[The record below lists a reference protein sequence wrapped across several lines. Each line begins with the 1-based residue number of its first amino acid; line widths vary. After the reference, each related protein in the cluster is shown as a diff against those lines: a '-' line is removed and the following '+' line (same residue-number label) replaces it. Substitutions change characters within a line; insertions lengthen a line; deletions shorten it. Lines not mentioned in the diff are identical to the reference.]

1 MSKEELKEERLL
13 VYRETTNEMGEVG
26 VVCYDQVTSELERS
40 YGYDE
45 NGRLHG
51 FYQKWD
57 RDGNLELMTKYQ
69 HGIEMGPRVAK
80 LRGLSPNI
88 WEHSSMG
95 ENGLWGEVVYSR
107 SPYTT
112 YLDQLVPKAEV
123 QELLEAHAA
132 ERRERADAR
141 KQFSPR
147 NFVSEAIWDTLDD
160 LMVRMELND
169 YSFSD
174 EVKEIFRERILD
186 YDSGESFFE
195 NLAEYG
201 AGDMLCDFVY
211 YSQTKDFY
219 LRNMDDI
226 EKFAKEIEEELGQP
240 LSLEDPRYHYL
251 SRLVVEELGRRIGD
265 DFQYVFYDT
274 ALNNAAHL
282 FPSEVKELMENCD
295 NGEVA
300 DILQDYISFF
310 DDEEELEQEILGDE
324 KSLSEEPKKIN
335 VQPPSDKK
343 KGRSLGKTVV

>member
-1 MSKEELKEERLL
+1 MSKEEQKEERLL
-13 VYRETTNEMGEVG
+13 VYRETTNKLGEVG
-26 VVCYDQVTSELERS
+26 VVCYDQVTNMLERS

-45 NGRLHG
+45 NGQLHG

-57 RDGNLELMTKYQ
+57 REGYLELMTKYQ
-69 HGIEMGPRVAK
+69 HGIEIGPRVAK
-80 LRGLSPNI
+80 LKGLSPDI
-88 WEHSSMG
+88 WEHSVMG

-107 SPYTT
+107 SPETT
-112 YLDQLVPKAEV
+112 KHDQLVTKE
-123 QELLEAHAA
+123 EFEKMLENHAA
-132 ERRERADAR
+132 DLRERLESRDLSNL
-141 KQFSPR
+141 KVFES
-147 NFVSEAIWDTLDD
+147 VSVWEALGD
-160 LMVRMELND
+160 LMERMDLDE
-169 YSFSD
+169 YSFSN

-186 YDSGESFFE
+186 YDSGESFFI
-195 NLAEYG
+195 NLAEFG
-201 AGDMLCDFVY
+201 AGDMLGDFVY

-274 ALNNAAHL
+274 VLNNAAHL

-335 VQPPSDKK
+335 IQPPSDKK

>member
-13 VYRETTNEMGEVG
+13 VYRETTNEMGEVR
-26 VVCYDQVTSELERS
+26 VVCHDQVTSELERS

-57 RDGNLELMTKYQ
+57 RGGYLELMTKYQ
-69 HGIEMGPRVAK
+69 HGIEIGPRVAK
-80 LRGLSPNI
+80 LKGISPDI
-88 WEHSSMG
+88 WEHTPIG

-107 SPYTT
+107 SPDTT

-201 AGDMLCDFVY
+201 VGDMICDFVY

-219 LRNMDDI
+219 LRNMADI
-226 EKFAKEIEEELGQP
+226 ECFGKEIEEDLGQP
-240 LSLEDPRYHYL
+240 LWLEDPRYHHL
-251 SRLVVEELGRRIGD
+251 SRHVVEEVGRRIGD
-265 DFQYVFYDT
+265 DFPNFFYTRVLDNVEDISLEE
-274 ALNNAAHL
+274 AK
-282 FPSEVKELMENCD
+282 EVMEK
-295 NGEVA
+295 GGMAEVTE
-300 DILQDYISFF
+300 ILQDYISFH
-310 DDEEELEQEILGDE
+310 EEDQELSQEVSTAKTVEGR
-324 KSLSEEPKKIN
+324 EPKNITLKA
-335 VQPPSDKK
+335 KK
-343 KGRSLGKTVV
+343 KGGVKL